1 MATNPADGGADGG
14 GKAGVASEPGSG
26 GGNTAALKSVAGL
39 TAVAV
44 GLVALTLIAILGMSF
59 VSTDNPSVVAI
70 ASGSFTVIG
79 TIVGAYFGVK
89 SGNDNTQK
97 ALDGTQKAIEGL
109 RDEASKTAAFAAHIN
124 GEHAKDAVATYQ
136 ALRSSG
142 KDEFGETEG

>member
-70 ASGSFTVIG
+70 ATGSFTRDRHDRRRLLRC
-79 TIVGAYFGVK
+79 K
-89 SGNDNTQK
+89 SRQRQRAESARRNPEGN
-97 ALDGTQKAIEGL
+97 
-109 RDEASKTAAFAAHIN
+109 
-124 GEHAKDAVATYQ
+124 
-136 ALRSSG
+136 
-142 KDEFGETEG
+142 